1 MPVDKQSIA
10 ALANRP
16 RRAPTMRA
24 AQHRQ
29 PVKARRPAADATIAH
44 RKTMD
49 RLLDRTVTAP
59 LKLEVD
65 REAEALRKLLRR
77 NMGYGKRAASRA
89 DLAVARQHLH
99 QHLLRVG
106 RATGASLVESTL
118 ETQTEAIR
126 ALAKFAHTLS
136 PKTGTVLDD
145 TVAVSKIINK
155 HRKALE
161 SGRRQAGASLTQSIR
176 EAAKGELQSLNLE
189 GMSVDDLSAKVR
201 EIASRQWWQV
211 ERTIRTETST
221 VVNTTQHT
229 AFKALADEIPGVM
242 MRWTEMVSDV
252 TGAPLDD
259 RVANDSLVLHG
270 QVAAVGS
277 LFTMP
282 PHPLAPSKMVGK
294 TWAHPPNRP
303 NDRSVLTPW
312 VPGDGVPAWRWD
324 GSKRVSL
331 K

>member
-10 ALANRP
+10 AFAKRP
-16 RRAPTMRA
+16 RRAPALRA
-24 AQHRQ
+24 KAHRE
-29 PVKARRPAADATIAH
+29 PVKARRPAADATVAH

-59 LKLEVD
+59 LKAVVEN
-65 REAEALRKLLRR
+65 EAEALRKLLRR
-77 NMGYGKRAASRA
+77 NVGYGKRLASKA

-106 RATGASLVESTL
+106 RAAGVSLVESTR
-118 ETQTEAIR
+118 ETQTEAVR

-145 TVAVSKIINK
+145 TAAVSKIINK

-161 SGRRQAGASLTQSIR
+161 SGRRQAGATLTQNIR
-176 EAAKGELQSLNLE
+176 EAAKVELRALNLE
-189 GMSVDDLSAKVR
+189 GMSVDALSAKVR
-201 EIASRQWWQV
+201 EIAARQWWQI
-211 ERTIRTETST
+211 ERTIRTESSIAF
-221 VVNTTQHT
+221 NTTQHT
-229 AFKALADEIPGVM
+229 AFKALADDIPGLM
-242 MRWTEMVSDV
+242 MRWTELVSDV
-252 TGAPLDD
+252 TGVPLDS

-324 GSKRVSL
+324 GSKRVNL